1 MRLSSNL
8 VIKSFDES
16 EGIIRGIASTPQI
29 DKVGH
34 VIEPMGATFTL
45 PIPLLHEHDRKNVVG
60 TVFEAVATPAGIEFA
75 ARVAKDVSDQIAEV
89 WRRVN
94 AGLIKFV
101 SVGFRQIESE
111 QIKGGTRFTKWAWE
125 ELSLT
130 TIPANSQA
138 EILSIK
144 AAPTQPKVITVE
156 KTKMTNMTF
165 AKQIQEFQA
174 KKAALQASMDTLVSK
189 GLTLAGDDEI
199 SYSAAEGELAEVE
212 KHLTRLISAEARQAQ
227 SATPIAGI
235 KSVQVE
241 DNAPKGTDF
250 VRFTKALALSKGN
263 PMQALELAKGLG
275 MGNRVE
281 LVLKAAVSAG
291 STTDANFTSLV
302 EPAKMAGEFIDL
314 LRPELILSK
323 MNQARQVPSDIV
335 IPRAT
340 TGTTASWVGEGRG
353 APITNGAFSDLVIGS
368 HKLGAI
374 AVFTE
379 DLLRRSDPA
388 AENLVKTDMIAT
400 TAQAIDQAFIDQAN
414 AGVANIKPASI
425 ANAAATAATAGPT
438 AANVR
443 TDVKAAYAAA
453 VAANQPLAS
462 AVWVMHPTTAL
473 SLSMMRNATT
483 SLTEFPGI
491 NFVTGGT
498 FEGLP
503 VIVST
508 SVPGNAGAGFDVI
521 LAVQNEILVA
531 EGGLAIDASREA
543 SLEMSDAP
551 TNDSKTPTA
560 SAMVSLWQ
568 TNSVAV
574 KVIRGITWVRRR
586 PSAVYRISAAKYA

>member
-1 MRLSSNL
+1 MKFHSTLTL
-8 VIKSFDES
+8 KSFDE
-16 EGIIRGIASTPQI
+16 EAGLFTGIASTPKPDRVNDIVDSAGIKAQ
-29 DKVGH
+29 H
-34 VIEPMGATFTL
+34 MPL
-45 PIPLLHEHDRKNVVG
+45 PLLWQHDHAKPAG
-60 TVFEAVATPAGIEFA
+60 TVESMSVTDKGLEVAC
-75 ARVAKDVSDQIAEV
+75 RVLKDASAEV
-89 WRRVN
+89 KSYWEFIK
-94 AGLIKFV
+94 AGAMSLSI
-101 SVGFRQIESE
+101 GFKALE
-111 QIKGGTRFTKWAWE
+111 QEPLANGGIHYKQVE
-125 ELSLT
+125 LLELSLVT
-130 TIPANSQA
+130 VPAHQDA
-138 EILSIK
+138 RILSIK
-144 AAPTQPKVITVE
+144 AAPKPKPKVITVE
-156 KTKMTNMTF
+156 KTKMTI
-165 AKQIQEFQA
+165 ASQITEFQA
-174 KKAALQASMDTLVSK
+174 KKAALQADMDSLVSK
-189 GLTLAGDDEI
+189 GLTLAGDDEAA
-199 SYSAAEGELAEVE
+199 YTAAEGELAEVE
-212 KHLTRLISAEARQAQ
+212 KHLVRLQAAEDRQAQ

-241 DNAPKGTDF
+241 DNLPKGTDF

-263 PMQALELAKGLG
+263 PMQALELAKGMG
-275 MGNRVE
+275 MGARVE
-281 LVLKAAVSAG
+281 TVLKAAVSAG
-291 STTDANFTSLV
+291 STTDANFTSLI

-323 MNQARQVPSDIV
+323 MTQARMVPSDIV

-340 TGTTASWVGEGRG
+340 TGTTASWVGEGKG
-353 APITNGAFSDLVIGS
+353 APITNGAFGDLVIGS

-379 DLLRRSDPA
+379 ELLRRSEPA
-388 AENLVKTDMIAT
+388 AEMLVKQDMIAT

-425 ANAAATAATAGPT
+425 ANAATTAATAGPT

-462 AVWVMHPTTAL
+462 AVWIMHPTTAL

-503 VIVST
+503 VIVS
-508 SVPGNAGAGFDVI
+508 SNVPGNAGAGFDVI

-531 EGGLAIDASREA
+531 EGGLAVDASREA
-543 SLEMSDAP
+543 SLEMDSAP

-586 PSAVYRISAAKYA
+586 PSAVYRISACKYA